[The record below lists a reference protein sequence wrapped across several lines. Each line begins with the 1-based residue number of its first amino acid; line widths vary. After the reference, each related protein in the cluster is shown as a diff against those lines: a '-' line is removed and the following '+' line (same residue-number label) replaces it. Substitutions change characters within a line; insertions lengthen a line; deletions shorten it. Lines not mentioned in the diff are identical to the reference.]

1 MKKILVCGGSG
12 FIGKNI
18 IQFLKN
24 KNYKIYATY
33 KSNKPKGFEFVKWI
47 KSDLTLIS
55 DVNRTIKNYEIVI
68 QCAAITSGAKDMTK
82 NPLSLIGDNVVMNT
96 LILKEIIKKKI
107 NHFVFLSCSVMYHH
121 SNKNLKESD
130 YDPRKKLN
138 DVYAGMA
145 LSKVFIENMC
155 KFYSKKSK
163 TKFSVLRHTNIYG
176 PYDKFDNSKSHF
188 MASIISKIRR
198 ANENVSVW
206 GNGKERRDF
215 LYVEDL
221 CNGIQCVLKKQKNN
235 FEILNL
241 SYGKTYSVK
250 EIVYK
255 VKDLYKKNLKIIF
268 DRNKPTIKINISV
281 DNAKIFK
288 KYNWKP
294 INSIEN
300 GIKKTISWYS
310 KNY

>member
-1 MKKILVCGGSG
+1 
-12 FIGKNI
+12 
-18 IQFLKN
+18 
-24 KNYKIYATY
+24 
-33 KSNKPKGFEFVKWI
+33 
-47 KSDLTLIS
+47 
-55 DVNRTIKNYEIVI
+55 
-68 QCAAITSGAKDMTK
+68 
-82 NPLSLIGDNVVMNT
+82 
-96 LILKEIIKKKI
+96 
-107 NHFVFLSCSVMYHH
+107 
-121 SNKNLKESD
+121 
-130 YDPRKKLN
+130 
-138 DVYAGMA
+138 
-145 LSKVFIENMC
+145 MC

-188 MASIISKIRR
+188 MASIISKFRR
-198 ANENVSVW
+198 ANGDVSVW
-206 GNGKERRDF
+206 GDGKERRDF

-221 CNGIQCVLKKQKNN
+221 CNGIHCVLKKQKNN

-255 VKDLYKKNLKIIF
+255 VKDLYKKKLKIIF

-281 DNAKIFK
+281 DNSKIFK

-294 INSIEN
+294 INSIQN
-300 GIKKTISWYS
+300 GIRKTISWYS